1 MLIGQAVH
9 KRNHFAIVI
18 GILNPAQILA
28 AFRVIGP
35 ITFVKIE
42 VEERRFFCRFTASR
56 NSGIKEHASQI
67 GVVNLPASGFHHVGD
82 ISGIGKHAHHGVI
95 IAAKSRAVA
104 LGNDSVTQQFS
115 NTGEYVLLVGTRHC

>member
-1 MLIGQAVH
+1 MQHAGVFGVIGVSHNNIGKSQLLIGQAVH

-56 NSGIKEHASQI
+56 NSGIKEHAS
-67 GVVNLPASGFHHVGD
+67 
-82 ISGIGKHAHHGVI
+82 
-95 IAAKSRAVA
+95 
-104 LGNDSVTQQFS
+104 
-115 NTGEYVLLVGTRHC
+115 